1 MSMFKKDKIEIVEIY
16 IAFLCLGVVALS
28 AISYIAILIF
38 N

>member
-1 MSMFKKDKIEIVEIY
+1 MKDKIEIVEIY
-16 IAFLCLGVVALS
+16 IAFLCFGVVALS